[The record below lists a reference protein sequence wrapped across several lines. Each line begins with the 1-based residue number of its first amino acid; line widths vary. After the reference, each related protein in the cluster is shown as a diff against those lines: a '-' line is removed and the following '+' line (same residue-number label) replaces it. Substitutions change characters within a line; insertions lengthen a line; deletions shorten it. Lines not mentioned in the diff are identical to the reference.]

1 MYREV
6 PHTFPRVSPGLTS
19 CVTVMQQ
26 QTQGADVDT
35 MHSVFTVQP
44 FCTHSSVCAR
54 RSAWPCQRVDSH
66 NGPAVVMQAA
76 PSLPGVRWCL
86 HPVIHTHHP
95 HPNPWPP
102 LTCSPPLQFPYTTLI
117 CGHDWQL
124 GKLWSHLFLIQIGR
138 DSEMQVSEPVKP
150 LDLR

>member
-6 PHTFPRVSPGLTS
+6 PHTFPLVSPGLTS

-26 QTQGADVDT
+26 QTWGTDVDT
-35 MHSVFTVQP
+35 IHSVFTVQS
-44 FCTHSSVCAR
+44 FCTHSSVCVR
-54 RSAWPCQRVDSH
+54 RSVWPCQCVDSH
-66 NGPAVVMQAA
+66 NGDAGCPIPARCPVVPLSHQ
-76 PSLPGVRWCL
+76 P
-86 HPVIHTHHP
+86 HHP

-102 LTCSPPLQFPYTTLI
+102 LTCSPSLQFPYTTLI

-124 GKLWSHLFLIQIGR
+124 GKLWSHLFLIHIGR
-138 DSEMQVSEPVKP
+138 DSEVQVSERVKP